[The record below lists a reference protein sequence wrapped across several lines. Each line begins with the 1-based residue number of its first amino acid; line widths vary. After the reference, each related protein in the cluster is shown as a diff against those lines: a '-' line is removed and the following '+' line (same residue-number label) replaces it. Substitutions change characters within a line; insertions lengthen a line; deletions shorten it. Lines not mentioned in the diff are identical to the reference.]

1 MNISESGD
9 VEVTDVKRRLY
20 AFCINVQGLEGVV
33 IFTKPGEMTVP
44 LIGGNLK
51 DLLPFRGFAA
61 EAAATLGVPVFL
73 KSYVEDKVL
82 DVITPVERMMMGKN
96 MNQ

>member
-1 MNISESGD
+1 MNISENGD

-20 AFCINVQGLEGVV
+20 AFCINVQGVV
-33 IFTKPGEMTVP
+33 IFTKTGEMPVQ